1 MFYDAQLI
9 VYNKME
15 SSFYADFVVSHD
27 YTQFVCQS
35 ESAMDE
41 IRKQLNVNEVEEQLP
56 DLDWS
61 DGLNFKERVRK
72 GVELF
77 FKYFI
82 SFYSK
87 IKKGL
92 KNDR

>member
-1 MFYDAQLI
+1 MSKGKNDEPKTFYDAQHI

-41 IRKQLNVNEVEEQLP
+41 IRAHLTIEDEEQLP
-56 DLDWS
+56 PLDWS
-61 DGLNFKERVRK
+61 DGFNFKERVSK
-72 GVELF
+72 QIF
-77 FKYFI
+77 QYFI
-82 SFYSK
+82 SH
-87 IKKGL
+87 
-92 KNDR
+92 

>member
-72 GVELF
+72 WNFCLRVLRCFLNILF
-77 FKYFI
+77 HFT
-82 SFYSK
+82 
-87 IKKGL
+87 
-92 KNDR
+92 RR